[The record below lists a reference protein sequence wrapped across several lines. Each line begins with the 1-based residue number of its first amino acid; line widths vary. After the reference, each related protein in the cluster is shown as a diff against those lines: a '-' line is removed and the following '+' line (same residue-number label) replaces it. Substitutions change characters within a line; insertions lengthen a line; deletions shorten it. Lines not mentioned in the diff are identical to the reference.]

1 MLTPSRDRG
10 AAAVEFALV
19 LPILLLLVIGILEF
33 GRAYHVQTT
42 LSNAARDGVRVMAL
56 QDNSSAAEAQTME
69 SAESLDITVDMITVT
84 PSTGC
89 AASGT
94 APGMA
99 SVTIEY
105 PFELISGFLPIDDF
119 TLTGKGTMRCFG

>member
-1 MLTPSRDRG
+1 M
-10 AAAVEFALV
+10 EFALI

-56 QDNSSAAEAQTME
+56 QDSHTAALTMVKSSAETLPLTD
-69 SAESLDITVDMITVT
+69 SMIVVT
-84 PSTGC
+84 PTTGC
-89 AASGT
+89 TSDVT
-94 APGMA
+94 TPGMA
-99 SVTIEY
+99 SVTITY
-105 PFELISGFLPIDDF
+105 PFTPVSGLLPIGNL

>member
-1 MLTPSRDRG
+1 MITPSRDRG

-19 LPILLLLVIGILEF
+19 LPILLLLVLGILEF

-56 QDNSSAAEAQTME
+56 QDSAAAATSATKLSAQPLDLSASTIVVTPTAGCSSA
-69 SAESLDITVDMITVT
+69 L
-84 PSTGC
+84 TG
-89 AASGT
+89 AGL
-94 APGMA
+94 A

-105 PFELISGFLPIDDF
+105 PFSLVSGFLPIDDF

>member
-1 MLTPSRDRG
+1 MFTPSRDRG

-56 QDNSSAAEAQTME
+56 QNDPVAASAAVR
-69 SAESLDITVDMITVT
+69 SAAGGLAIKKIDVEPTNCAPTDSTPTATVIVT
-84 PSTGC
+84 HEFG
-89 AASGT
+89 
-94 APGMA
+94 
-99 SVTIEY
+99 
-105 PFELISGFLPIDDF
+105 LISGLLPLDDF
-119 TLTGKGTMRCFG
+119 TLTGKGSMRCNG

>member
-1 MLTPSRDRG
+1 MFTPSRDRG

-56 QDNSSAAEAQTME
+56 QDSVTAARTTTKASAQSLTLNDAMISVTPSTCSSSAAE
-69 SAESLDITVDMITVT
+69 
-84 PSTGC
+84 
-89 AASGT
+89 
-94 APGMA
+94 PGMA
-99 SVTIEY
+99 TVTITY
-105 PFELISGFLPIDDF
+105 PFALASGFLPIDDF
-119 TLTGKGTMRCFG
+119 QLTGKGTMRCFG

>member
-1 MLTPSRDRG
+1 MFTPSRDRG

-19 LPILLLLVIGILEF
+19 IPILLLLVIGILEF

-56 QDNSSAAEAQTME
+56 QDNASAAIQATEI
-69 SAESLDITVDMITVT
+69 SADPLDLTNARIVVT
-84 PSTGC
+84 PIDGC
-89 AASGT
+89 AAPGT
-94 APGMA
+94 TTGLA
-99 SVTIEY
+99 SVTIEF
-105 PFELISGFLPIDDF
+105 PFELVSGFLPLDAF